1 MNDSVDATDSLSNAT
16 SSSVFSPTPSVPV
29 SPAAAAASNDDLKVR
44 SSSDSFDS
52 GYHPS
57 TSTPSSNG
65 ASATVTAGSNRTEDA
80 VVLYQGGNSIAIK
93 SLWAIFGANFRRL
106 AWRFLRLFQ
115 IHVLINLSTYLTF

>member
-16 SSSVFSPTPSVPV
+16 SSSVFSPTLSVPV

-80 VVLYQGGNSIAIK
+80 VVLYQGGNSIAI
-93 SLWAIFGANFRRL
+93 AIFGAIFRRL